1 MDEDIELAAEDGR
14 CLFSGGQDG
23 LRVCGVGLDDVDVC
37 VGFSEGFDAGGFGV
51 ADEGED
57 GVGGGLGEL
66 ADEFAADA
74 FGGAGDCVGRHC
86 VYESWLV
93 G

>member
-1 MDEDIELAAEDGR
+1 M
-14 CLFSGGQDG
+14 G
-23 LRVCGVGLDDVDVC
+23 LG
-37 VGFSEGFDAGGFGV
+37 EGFDAGGFGV